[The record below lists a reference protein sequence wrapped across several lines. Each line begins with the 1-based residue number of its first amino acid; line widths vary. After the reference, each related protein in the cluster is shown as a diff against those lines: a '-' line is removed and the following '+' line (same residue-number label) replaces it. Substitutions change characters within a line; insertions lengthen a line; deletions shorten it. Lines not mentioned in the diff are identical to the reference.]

1 MGPPIEW
8 AEEEPILRLSAY
20 QDKLLA
26 LYANVPDFV
35 LPRERLNEVA
45 SFVKGGL
52 KDLSVSRTT
61 FDWGIKVPDAPSH
74 VMYVWMDALTNYITA
89 AGYPDV
95 ESDEFQ
101 RYWPAN
107 LHVTGKDIV
116 RFHAVYW
123 PAFLMSAGV
132 AVPQRVFSHGF
143 LLNRGEKMSK
153 SVGNVVDPFT
163 MAAHYGVDQVRYFF
177 MREVSFGQDGSY
189 NHEAIVARIN
199 ADLANDLG
207 NLAQRS
213 LSMVAKQLGGVLPE
227 PGEFTDNDKEI
238 LAEADAMLAAS
249 RTAMATQQIHQW
261 LNVVWSVV
269 AEANRYFAGEA
280 PWALAKTDPARQKTV
295 LYVTAEVVRQVAI
308 LTQPVMPD
316 ASAKLLDSLGASPGR
331 TGLRSAQHADQG
343 RRNPAA
349 AGRRV
354 SALRR
359 TKGGLNRLQA
369 MLVDSHCHLD
379 FPDFAEDLDGI
390 VARAETAGI
399 GRIVTISTR
408 VKRLGGLLAIA
419 ERFPNVYCS
428 VGTHPHHADEE
439 DGIPA
444 GELIELAKHPKVV
457 ALGEAGLD
465 YFYEHGS
472 REAQERGFR
481 AHIAAARATGL
492 PLVIHTREAD
502 EDCGRILEDEVA
514 KGPFRAV
521 LHCYTGGRELAMKAI
536 GLGLSISFTGI
547 LTFKKSRSPARSRR
561 RTPGRSHHGRN
572 RLALSGARQVSRQ
585 AQRTVL
591 RGRSRKSAGG
601 DARRLAGRDFAPD
614 DGKLLPAIFKSA
626 VAEGCRMT
634 VTLTI
639 LGCGS
644 SAGVPRPA
652 LGWGACDP
660 NNPKNRRR
668 RCSLLVER
676 TGAHGTT
683 RIVIDT
689 SPDLREQLIDANV
702 DHIDAVFLT
711 HEHADQTHGID
722 DLRSVVHAPA
732 SAHSGLFQPIDRQR
746 HHGAVLL
753 LLHLARGQ
761 RLSAD
766 PDAAFDR
773 SGRES

>member
-1 MGPPIEW
+1 MAKAGKKASKKRKAKKARKALPARAGKKAAAKKRAAKKGAAKTKRVVKKSGKASKKAAKKVAPKSPKKTAKKPAAKSAKKPARKSAKKPTRTPAVTSQETIPAVPAAPVAKRAKPATPRAKPAAAAQPAVAAGPNTYFVTTPIFYPNGIPHIGHAYTAMVTDAIARFQRLDGFDVRFLTGTDEHGLKMQQTAVAEGLTPLALADRNSARFREMMTALNISYDDYIRTTEPRHERACQALWRAIEKNGDIYLGKYAGWYSVRQEAYFDEAETTVGADGIRREPLGSPVEW
-8 AEEEPILRLSAY
+8 AEEETYFFRLSAY

-61 FDWGIKVPDAPSH
+61 FDWGIKVPGAPSH

-213 LSMVAKQLGGVLPE
+213 LSMIAKQLGGVLPE

-249 RTAMATQQIHQW
+249 RAAMATQQIHQW

-280 PWALAKTDPARQKTV
+280 PWALAKTDPDRQKTV

-316 ASAKLLDSLGASPGR
+316 ASSKLLDSLGVP
-331 TGLRSAQHADQG
+331 Q
-343 RRNPAA
+343 
-349 AGRRV
+349 
-354 SALRR
+354 
-359 TKGGLNRLQA
+359 
-369 MLVDSHCHLD
+369 
-379 FPDFAEDLDGI
+379 
-390 VARAETAGI
+390 
-399 GRIVTISTR
+399 
-408 VKRLGGLLAIA
+408 
-419 ERFPNVYCS
+419 
-428 VGTHPHHADEE
+428 
-439 DGIPA
+439 
-444 GELIELAKHPKVV
+444 
-457 ALGEAGLD
+457 
-465 YFYEHGS
+465 
-472 REAQERGFR
+472 
-481 AHIAAARATGL
+481 
-492 PLVIHTREAD
+492 
-502 EDCGRILEDEVA
+502 
-514 KGPFRAV
+514 
-521 LHCYTGGRELAMKAI
+521 
-536 GLGLSISFTGI
+536 
-547 LTFKKSRSPARSRR
+547 
-561 RTPGRSHHGRN
+561 
-572 RLALSGARQVSRQ
+572 
-585 AQRTVL
+585 
-591 RGRSRKSAGG
+591 
-601 DARRLAGRDFAPD
+601 DARDFA
-614 DGKLLPAIFKSA
+614 
-626 VAEGCRMT
+626 
-634 VTLTI
+634 
-639 LGCGS
+639 
-644 SAGVPRPA
+644 A
-652 LGWGACDP
+652 LGMRIKAGATLP
-660 NNPKNRRR
+660 PPVGVFPRYVEPK
-668 RCSLLVER
+668 
-676 TGAHGTT
+676 T
-683 RIVIDT
+683 D
-689 SPDLREQLIDANV
+689 
-702 DHIDAVFLT
+702 
-711 HEHADQTHGID
+711 
-722 DLRSVVHAPA
+722 
-732 SAHSGLFQPIDRQR
+732 
-746 HHGAVLL
+746 
-753 LLHLARGQ
+753 
-761 RLSAD
+761 
-766 PDAAFDR
+766 
-773 SGRES
+773 